1 MNKLMKSA
9 AGLMLACAAFTFSS
23 CDDDSDIIG
32 LNDATKYGF
41 IKVTVE
47 GTRPD
52 GEAYTLNRTFK
63 FASSTGPEYSSTV
76 DTGQDGDIYRSFD
89 VVRYAGAINESNEGD
104 GNYANLQIYT
114 QEGDEIFTNANFQL
128 NTPVTTDDK
137 EYFYIYENVN
147 VDNEDVTSYQYN
159 EETGKLSYKF
169 AKELSAEESNSGFP
183 VTITVNVNVT
193 VFERINSIGF

>member
-1 MNKLMKSA
+1 
-9 AGLMLACAAFTFSS
+9 MLACAAFTFSS

-89 VVRYAGAINESNEGD
+89 VVRYAGAINESTEGD
-104 GNYANLQIYT
+104 GNYAYMEMYS
-114 QEGDEIFTNANFQL
+114 QEGADITTSADFEL
-128 NTPVTTDDK
+128 NTPVTTDGK
-137 EYFYIYENVN
+137 EYFYIYENFDVN
-147 VDNEDVTSYQYN
+147 NEDVTSYKYN

-169 AKELSAEESNSGFP
+169 VKELSDEQSNSGFP

-193 VFERINSIGF
+193 VFERINGSGF